1 MNNFENKI
9 YEFIKVNKMITPG
22 STVLAGFSGGGD
34 STAMVLVL
42 CALRKI
48 LNIKLVAV
56 HVNHGI
62 RQEAKEDEAFVRAF
76 CKEHDI
82 ECFFYEKD
90 IPKLAKRWKMT
101 QEEAGRKA
109 RYEAFEESAK
119 KCGAS
124 CIAVAHHQND
134 VAETLLMN
142 LLRGSGLHGAGAIR
156 PVRGDIIRP
165 FLCVSRDE
173 IEKYLKTKRQLFCH
187 DKTNDE
193 NIHTRN
199 IVRNVLIPRMEK
211 DVNSSAVAHL
221 CRAAIE
227 FAKADEFIQ
236 QNTDKIYKKIVH
248 SSKNQVRIDLKVFR
262 GEADAIRSGII
273 LRALEHLTPHRKD
286 ITSAHVDSI
295 LALSEDSTGTASV
308 DLPYNLIA
316 VRSYDELTIGV
327 KDTENSSNE
336 TKELE
341 IPRTLDV
348 GDELNLEIPN
358 LGVAHIKVL
367 QYNGG
372 KLFPSSK
379 YTKWFDYDRI
389 QGAVFRCRRPEDYIL
404 LEQEDGLHK
413 KKIGKLM
420 TDEKI
425 PKTRRDAIYLLT
437 DGNNVLWVPGV
448 RMSGAYKITDTT
460 GRILEV
466 NIDNGGFING

>member
-1 MNNFENKI
+1 MNNFENKV
-9 YEFIKVNKMITPG
+9 YEFIKVNRMIEPG

-34 STAMVLVL
+34 STALLLVL
-42 CALRKI
+42 RALRKVLDI
-48 LNIKLVAV
+48 RIYAV

-62 RQEAKEDEAFVRAF
+62 RKEASEDEAFVRAF
-76 CKEHDI
+76 CQEHEI
-82 ECFFYEKD
+82 ECTFYNKD
-90 IPKLAKRWKMT
+90 IPKLAKKWKMT
-101 QEEAGRKA
+101 EEEAGRRA
-109 RYEAFEESAK
+109 RYEAFEETAK
-119 KCGAS
+119 KIGAS

-156 PVRGDIIRP
+156 PVRGNIIRP
-165 FLCVSRDE
+165 FLCVSREE
-173 IEKYLKTKRQLFCH
+173 IEKYLKVKRQLFCH

-199 IVRNVLIPRMEK
+199 IVRNILIPKMEK

-236 QNTDKIYKKIVH
+236 NNTSTVFDKMVKAGEGKLL
-248 SSKNQVRIDLKVFR
+248 IDLGQFR
-262 GEADAIRSGII
+262 DSDEAIKANII
-273 LRALEHLTPHRKD
+273 LRCLEKLTPHRKD

-308 DLPYNLIA
+308 DLPYNLVA

-327 KDTENSSNE
+327 KDTENSFNSE
-336 TKELE
+336 KEVE
-341 IPRTLDV
+341 IPRTLKV
-348 GDELNLEIPN
+348 GDEITFEIPN
-358 LGVAHIKVL
+358 LGIAHISIL

-372 KLFPSSK
+372 KLFPSSA

-389 QGAVFRCRRPEDYIL
+389 QGAVFRCRRPDDYIL

-413 KKIGKLM
+413 KKISKLM
-420 TDEKI
+420 TDEKV
-425 PKTRRDAIYLLT
+425 PKSKRDAIYLLT
-437 DGNNVLWVPGV
+437 DGSNVLWVPGI
-448 RMSGAYKITDTT
+448 RMSGAYKISDTT
-460 GRILEV
+460 DRILAI
-466 NIDNGGFING
+466 NIE

>member
-1 MNNFENKI
+1 MNNFENKV
-9 YEFIKVNKMITPG
+9 YEFIKVNRMIEPG

-34 STAMVLVL
+34 STALLLVL
-42 CALRKI
+42 CALRKVLDI
-48 LNIKLVAV
+48 RIYAV

-62 RQEAKEDEAFVRAF
+62 RKEASEDEAFVRGF
-76 CKEHDI
+76 CQEHDI
-82 ECFFYEKD
+82 ECTFYNKD
-90 IPKLAKRWKMT
+90 IPKLAKKWKMT
-101 QEEAGRKA
+101 EEEAGRCA
-109 RYEAFEESAK
+109 RYEAFEETIK
-119 KCGAS
+119 KIGAS

-156 PVRGDIIRP
+156 PVRGNIIRP
-165 FLCVSRDE
+165 FLCVSREE
-173 IEKYLKTKRQLFCH
+173 IEKYLKVKRQLFCH

-199 IVRNVLIPRMEK
+199 IVRNILIPKMEK

-236 QNTDKIYKKIVH
+236 NNTSTVFDKMVKAGEGKLL
-248 SSKNQVRIDLKVFR
+248 IDLGQFR
-262 GEADAIRSGII
+262 DSDEAIKANII
-273 LRALEHLTPHRKD
+273 LRCLEKLTPHRKD

-308 DLPYNLIA
+308 DLPYNLVA

-327 KDTENSSNE
+327 KDTENSFNSE
-336 TKELE
+336 KEVE
-341 IPRTLDV
+341 IPRTLKV
-348 GDELNLEIPN
+348 GDEITFEIPN
-358 LGVAHIKVL
+358 LGIAHISIL

-372 KLFPSSK
+372 KLFPSSA

-389 QGAVFRCRRPEDYIL
+389 QGAVFRCRRPDDYIL

-413 KKIGKLM
+413 KKISKLM
-420 TDEKI
+420 TDEKV
-425 PKTRRDAIYLLT
+425 PKSKRDAIYLLT
-437 DGNNVLWVPGV
+437 DGSNVLWVPGI
-448 RMSGAYKITDTT
+448 RMSGAFKISDTT
-460 GRILEV
+460 DRILAI
-466 NIDNGGFING
+466 NIE

>member
-22 STVLAGFSGGGD
+22 SKVVVGFSGGGD
-34 STAMVLVL
+34 STALVLVL
-42 CALRKI
+42 CALSK
-48 LNIKLVAV
+48 LMNIRLVAV

-62 RQEAKEDEAFVRAF
+62 RKEANEDEAFVKSF
-76 CKEHDI
+76 CKEHDL
-82 ECFFYEKD
+82 ECVFYEKD
-90 IPKLAKRWKMT
+90 IPKLAKKWKMT

-109 RYEAFEESAK
+109 RYEALEETAEK
-119 KCGAS
+119 TGAS

-156 PVRGDIIRP
+156 PVRGNIIRP

-199 IVRNVLIPRMEK
+199 IVRNVLIPKMEK

-227 FAKADEFIQ
+227 FAKADDYIQ
-236 QNTDKIYKKIVH
+236 QKTDEIFKKIVRCE
-248 SSKNQVRIDLKVFR
+248 KKQIKIDLKAFR
-262 GEADAIRSGII
+262 LEDDAIRSGII
-273 LRALEHLTPHRKD
+273 LKCLERLTPHRKD

-295 LALSEDSTGTASV
+295 LALSDGTTGTASV
-308 DLPYNLIA
+308 DLPYNLVA
-316 VRSYDELTIGV
+316 VRSYDELSIGI
-327 KDTENSSNE
+327 KDTKNSFND

-341 IPRTLDV
+341 IPKTLDV
-348 GDELNLEIPN
+348 GDEITIEIPN
-358 LGVAHIKVL
+358 FGVAHIKVL

-372 KLFPSSK
+372 KLFPSSA

-389 QGAVFRCRRPEDYIL
+389 QGVVFRRRSPEDYIL

-413 KKIGKLM
+413 KKISKLM
-420 TDEKI
+420 TDEKV
-425 PKTRRDAIYLLT
+425 PQTKRDAIYLLT

-448 RMSGAYKITDTT
+448 RMSGAYKISDTT
-460 GRILEV
+460 EKILEV
-466 NIDNGGFING
+466 NIDNGGFTNG